1 MRTAGTATTSAALP
15 FDGPAPDP
23 IGSRLLGRRLLRM
36 AETAA
41 MLHRAVASG
50 ELSLPH
56 VEPCSA
62 PSAGAHPIFSEA
74 ER

>member
-1 MRTAGTATTSAALP
+1 MRTAGTATISATP
-15 FDGPAPDP
+15 SFDGPAQDP
-23 IGSRLLGRRLLRM
+23 IGSRLLGRRLLHM

-50 ELSLPH
+50 ELSLSS
-56 VEPCSA
+56 VEPSAA
-62 PSAGAHPIFSEA
+62 PSPGAHPIFSEA